1 MILNGRTIIFSPS
14 LLLVSLGVF
23 VTAEVRTYREA
34 AEALMHPIE
43 MFDKE
48 ARKRLERTKNDF
60 SDNAVIN
67 SSTSNNGDEED
78 QESSPIRGAIRKKG
92 QGRATQ
98 DKENC
103 SLS

>member
-1 MILNGRTIIFSPS
+1 MS
-14 LLLVSLGVF
+14 LS
-23 VTAEVRTYREA
+23 AEVRTYREA

-43 MFDKE
+43 IFDKE
-48 ARKRLERTKNDF
+48 ARKRLRRTKKEF

-67 SSTSNNGDEED
+67 SSTSKNGEEDED
-78 QESSPIRGAIRKKG
+78 QESSPISGGIRKKG
-92 QGRATQ
+92 PGRAAQ

>member
-1 MILNGRTIIFSPS
+1 MDECIRSLSQIFSLFLS
-14 LLLVSLGVF
+14 VSYGVTL
-23 VTAEVRTYREA
+23 TAEVRTYREA
-34 AEALMHPIE
+34 AEALMHPLEI
-43 MFDKE
+43 FDKE
-48 ARKRLERTKNDF
+48 ARKRLRRNKKEF

-67 SSTSNNGDEED
+67 SSTSNNGDDED

-92 QGRATQ
+92 QSP